1 MKVFKS
7 SDANDLIQLHQT
19 NQFALAEKKAKA
31 LLEDFPK
38 ELILHNVLGVSL
50 EAQKKFKEAAD
61 SYRNILKIQPQF
73 AEMQFNLGSVLYQ
86 MGDSE
91 GAILNYQKAIQIKP
105 DLVVA
110 YFNLG
115 IAYQS
120 QSQFDKALG
129 AYKKAIEL
137 EPGFYEAHGSL
148 GAVYLVQGEFDEA
161 IKSFKQSLKIQDH
174 ARGHFNLGNAYR
186 NQGHLE
192 EAIQSYRK
200 ALEKNPQ
207 DAEVCSVIGD
217 ALWHQGE
224 IVEANRWLREAISI
238 NPENPIA
245 NYNLATF
252 LHDNKK
258 FQDAYEF
265 YKVSQLNDWEERALY
280 CLYKT
285 KQFDIFEK
293 ELSVAIGKKNTSPLL
308 ATLSTHYA
316 KNFHKK
322 DRYNFCPDPLHFVFH
337 GQVDALKDPKDNL
350 LQSLLSDITK
360 ADISER
366 MQSRLVNGIQSSGNL
381 FKRKDPS
388 FKRLSQ
394 EITLLIKK
402 YYDHYKH
409 EDSMFIKAFPKTI
422 EFSSSW
428 FVKMQTG
435 GHLSSHIHEEGW
447 ISGAV
452 YLSIPQQKKHPDEG
466 GIELSV
472 DGDDYPR
479 MHDDFEKKLYL
490 PQVGDVVFFP
500 SSVFHRT
507 IPFSSNEERICIAFD
522 LKPANF

>member
-1 MKVFKS
+1 MKVLKQS
-7 SDANDLIQLHQT
+7 EVNNLIQLHQSG
-19 NQFALAEKKAKA
+19 QFALAEKNAKE
-31 LLEDFPK
+31 LLGEFPQ
-38 ELILHNVLGVSL
+38 ELILHNILGVSQ
-50 EAQKKFKEAAD
+50 EAQKKFKEAAE
-61 SYRNILKIQPQF
+61 SYRNALKIQPQF
-73 AEMQFNLGSVLYQ
+73 AEMQFNLGSALYQ
-86 MGDSE
+86 LGDNQ
-91 GAILNYQKAIQIKP
+91 GAIQQYQKAIQIKP

-115 IAYQS
+115 IAYQNE
-120 QSQFDKALG
+120 SQFDQALS
-129 AYKKAIEL
+129 AYQKAIEL
-137 EPGFYEAHGSL
+137 EPGFYEAYGNI
-148 GAVYLVQGEFDEA
+148 GAVYLLQGDFDAA
-161 IKSFKQSLKIQDH
+161 ILSFQKSINIQDH

-192 EAIQSYRK
+192 KAIQSYHR
-200 ALEKNPQ
+200 AIEMNPH
-207 DAEVCSVIGD
+207 DAETCSVLGD
-217 ALWHQGE
+217 ALWHQGK
-224 IVEANRWLREAISI
+224 IQEANQYLRQAVTLNED
-238 NPENPIA
+238 NPIA

-258 FQDAYEF
+258 FQEAYDF
-265 YKVSQLNDWEERALY
+265 YKASQMKDWEERALY

-285 KQFDIFEK
+285 KQFDLFEK
-293 ELSVAIGKKNTSPLL
+293 ELNGVMLKKNTSPLL
-308 ATLSTHYA
+308 ATLSTHFA
-316 KNFHKK
+316 RNFHKE

-337 GQVDALKDPKDNL
+337 GQVDALKDPNDDL
-350 LQSLLSDITK
+350 LKSLLHDITE

-381 FKRKDPS
+381 FKRKEPS
-388 FKRLSQ
+388 FKRLAG

-402 YYDHYKH
+402 YYDRYKH
-409 EDSMFIKAFPKTI
+409 EESMFIKAFPKTI

-452 YLSIPQQKKHPDEG
+452 YLSIPQQKNHPDEG
-466 GIELSV
+466 GIELSI

-479 MHDDFEKKLYL
+479 MHDDFERKLYL

-507 IPFSSNEERICIAFD
+507 IPFSSHEERICIAFD
-522 LKPANF
+522 LKPASV

>member
-1 MKVFKS
+1 MKMLKQ
-7 SDANDLIQLHQT
+7 SDIDGLIHLYQSG
-19 NQFALAEKKAKA
+19 QFALAENQAKI
-31 LLEDFPK
+31 LLEDFPQ
-38 ELILHNVLGVSL
+38 ELILHNVLGVSQ

-61 SYRNILKIQPQF
+61 TYHNVLKIQPQF

-86 MGDSE
+86 LGDTQ
-91 GAILNYQKAIQIKP
+91 GAIQHYQKAIQIKP

-115 IAYQS
+115 IAYQNE
-120 QSQFDKALG
+120 SQFDKALS
-129 AYKKAIEL
+129 AYEKAIEL
-137 EPGFYEAHGSL
+137 EPGFYEAYGNK
-148 GAVYLVQGEFDEA
+148 GAVYLLQGDFDAA
-161 IKSFKQSLKIQDH
+161 ILSFQKSLNIQDH

-192 EAIQSYRK
+192 KAIQSYQR
-200 ALEKNPQ
+200 AIEMSPN
-207 DAEVCSVIGD
+207 DAEICSVLGD
-217 ALWHQGE
+217 ALWHQGK
-224 IVEANRWLREAISI
+224 IQEANQYLRQAVAL
-238 NPENPIA
+238 NKENPIA

-258 FQDAYEF
+258 FQEAYEF
-265 YKVSQLNDWEERALY
+265 YKASQLKDWEERALY

-293 ELSVAIGKKNTSPLL
+293 ELNSVILKKNTSPLL
-308 ATLSTHYA
+308 ATLSTHFA
-316 KNFHKK
+316 RNFYKE
-322 DRYNFCPDPLHFVFH
+322 DRYNFCPNPLHFVFH
-337 GQVDALKDPKDNL
+337 GQVDALKDPKDDL
-350 LQSLLSDITK
+350 LKSLLHDINE

-366 MQSRLVNGIQSSGNL
+366 TQSRLVNGVQSSGNL
-381 FKRKDPS
+381 FKRKDSS
-388 FKRLSQ
+388 FKKLAK

-402 YYDHYKH
+402 YFDRYKN
-409 EDSMFIKAFPKTI
+409 EDSMFIKAFPKNI

-428 FVKMQTG
+428 FVKMQKG

-452 YLSIPQQKKHPDEG
+452 YLAIPQQKKHPDEG
-466 GIELSV
+466 GIELSI

-522 LKPANF
+522 LKPASV

>member
-1 MKVFKS
+1 MKVLKQS
-7 SDANDLIQLHQT
+7 EINDLIQLHQSG
-19 NQFALAEKKAKA
+19 QFILVEKKSKI
-31 LLEDFPK
+31 LLDDFPQ
-38 ELILHNVLGVSL
+38 ELILHNILGVSL
-50 EAQKKFKEAAD
+50 EAQKKLKDAAD
-61 SYRNILKIQPQF
+61 TYRNALKMQPQF

-86 MGDSE
+86 LGDTDS
-91 GAILNYQKAIQIKP
+91 AILQYQKAIEIKP

-115 IAYQS
+115 IAYQNK
-120 QSQFDKALG
+120 SQFDKALSV
-129 AYKKAIEL
+129 YQQAIEL
-137 EPGFYEAHGSL
+137 EPGFYEAHGNK
-148 GAVYLVQGEFDEA
+148 GAVYLLQGEFERA
-161 IKSFKQSLKIQDH
+161 IQSFQQSLKIQDH

-192 EAIQSYRK
+192 EAIQSYRM
-200 ALEKNPQ
+200 ALDMDLN
-207 DAEVCSVIGD
+207 DAEFCSALGD
-217 ALWHQGE
+217 ALWHQGK
-224 IVEANRWLREAISI
+224 IPEANQLLRQAVTLNSG
-238 NPENPIA
+238 NSIA

-258 FQDAYEF
+258 FQEAYAF
-265 YKVSQLNDWEERALY
+265 YKASQMKDWEERALY

-293 ELSVAIGKKNTSPLL
+293 ELNSAILKKNTSPLL
-308 ATLSTHYA
+308 ATLSTHFA
-316 KNFHKK
+316 KNFQKK
-322 DRYNFCPDPLHFVFH
+322 DCYNFCQNPLHFVFH
-337 GQVDALKDPKDNL
+337 GQVDVLKDPTDDL
-350 LQSLLSDITK
+350 LKSLLNDITNT
-360 ADISER
+360 DISER

-388 FKRLSQ
+388 FRRLAQ

-409 EDSMFIKAFPKTI
+409 EDSMFIKAFPKNI

-466 GIELSV
+466 GIELSI
-472 DGDDYPR
+472 DGDDYPK
-479 MHDDFEKKLYL
+479 MHNDFEKKLYL
-490 PQVGDVVFFP
+490 PEVGDIIFFP

-507 IPFSSNEERICIAFD
+507 VAFSSNEERICIAFD
-522 LKPANF
+522 LKPANL

>member
-7 SDANDLIQLHQT
+7 SDANDLIQLHQS

-120 QSQFDKALG
+120 QSQFDKALS

-148 GAVYLVQGEFDEA
+148 GAVYLVQSEFDEA

-224 IVEANRWLREAISI
+224 IVEANRWLREAVKI

-322 DRYNFCPDPLHFVFH
+322 DRYNFCPDPLCPV
-337 GQVDALKDPKDNL
+337 
-350 LQSLLSDITK
+350 
-360 ADISER
+360 
-366 MQSRLVNGIQSSGNL
+366 
-381 FKRKDPS
+381 PS
-388 FKRLSQ
+388 Q
-394 EITLLIKK
+394 
-402 YYDHYKH
+402 
-409 EDSMFIKAFPKTI
+409 
-422 EFSSSW
+422 
-428 FVKMQTG
+428 
-435 GHLSSHIHEEGW
+435 
-447 ISGAV
+447 
-452 YLSIPQQKKHPDEG
+452 
-466 GIELSV
+466 
-472 DGDDYPR
+472 
-479 MHDDFEKKLYL
+479 FE
-490 PQVGDVVFFP
+490 V
-500 SSVFHRT
+500 
-507 IPFSSNEERICIAFD
+507 
-522 LKPANF
+522 